1 MPPRRIKLCINNI
14 QYLNN
19 NFENKPEKDIKE
31 AFIKCAAIEIYFWWL
46 KYKRENP
53 TAENELKNGRIPDEF
68 KRIMYYTYG
77 DYKDIFF
84 ATDISNDKKI
94 ITITNSV
101 TTILKNENNK
111 KKEDKKK
118 KR

>member
-1 MPPRRIKLCINNI
+1 MPHVCLLEEKKICINNI

-19 NFENKPEKDIKE
+19 NTKKKPEKDIKN

-46 KYKRENP
+46 KYKLDNP

-77 DYKDIFF
+77 DYKDMFF
-84 ATDISNDKKI
+84 WN
-94 ITITNSV
+94 
-101 TTILKNENNK
+101 
-111 KKEDKKK
+111 
-118 KR
+118 